1 MFSLPG
7 GYDLMFSLPGL
18 GLIPG
23 RGIINEILQGTWCSK
38 KRNKK
43 KKKTRRKLWIST
55 EPIQT
60 NKKFSGQSWYLSHGP
75 TEQWGYLCFRLGLSW
90 VCILVSIWVQA
101 RLFSSKESADN
112 AGDTGDGGLIPGL
125 GRSPGGG
132 HGNSL
137 QYSGLENP
145 RLRSL
150 AAYSPWGQRVRHKG
164 SGWAHMHRSTA
175 TQGKFFSCKCQKMPD
190 G

>member
-23 RGIINEILQGTWCSK
+23 RGIINEILQGTWCSQKRK
-38 KRNKK
+38 KKKK

-137 QYSGLENP
+137 QYCCLENP
-145 RLRSL
+145 HGVCRATIHRVTKGQTWLKRLSRHAHTHKRNL
-150 AAYSPWGQRVRHKG
+150 SPYG
-164 SGWAHMHRSTA
+164 T
-175 TQGKFFSCKCQKMPD
+175 
-190 G
+190 